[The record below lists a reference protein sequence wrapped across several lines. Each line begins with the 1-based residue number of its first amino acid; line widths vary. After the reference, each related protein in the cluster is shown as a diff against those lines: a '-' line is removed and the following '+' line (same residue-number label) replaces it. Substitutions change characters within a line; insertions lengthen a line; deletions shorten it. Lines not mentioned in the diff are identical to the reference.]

1 MLGSGIA
8 RLREMKLYERPQ
20 RLRQVN
26 TLRADPPIMPCCHTV
41 GCLNQSAVARW
52 QMAKKGKEK
61 IEGEWKINL
70 GVEKPKK
77 GKELISRIFRAEK
90 THAKNNLARGNMRFS
105 SLSRAEGT

>member
-1 MLGSGIA
+1 MFA
-8 RLREMKLYERPQ
+8 RFLAHTLTPELVGKWLISHYEA
-20 RLRQVN
+20 V
-26 TLRADPPIMPCCHTV
+26 
-41 GCLNQSAVARW
+41 LNQSAVARW